1 MWIERI
7 KREIKAMAK
16 YFFVL
21 LFSLTVSVIGYAE
34 DINDDYSSQLLGVW
48 KHAEDPLWVQLS
60 FNETSVNG
68 VITQN
73 DDDDTSVGKTLLDK
87 VVYDSD
93 ERLWSGLIYVPQL
106 KRMHPMTLRLID
118 HQRFK
123 ITVKVGFIKRSVE
136 FFRAAEME

>member
-1 MWIERI
+1 MS
-7 KREIKAMAK
+7 K
-16 YFFVL
+16 YFFLWVFSSVFSVL
-21 LFSLTVSVIGYAE
+21 GFAE
-34 DINDDYSSQLLGVW
+34 EIKDDYSSQLLGVW
-48 KHAEDPLWVQLS
+48 KHAEDLLWVQLS

-73 DDDDTSVGKTLLDK
+73 DDDDTSVGKTLVDK

-136 FFRAAEME
+136 FLRITETE

>member
-1 MWIERI
+1 MS
-7 KREIKAMAK
+7 K
-16 YFFVL
+16 YFFVWA
-21 LFSLTVSVIGYAE
+21 FSSVISVFGFAE
-34 DINDDYSSQLLGVW
+34 EIKDDYSSQLLGVW

>member
-1 MWIERI
+1 
-7 KREIKAMAK
+7 MAK

-21 LFSLTVSVIGYAE
+21 LFSSAVSVIGYAE
-34 DINDDYSSQLLGVW
+34 DINDDYSSQLLGSW
-48 KHAEDPLWVQLS
+48 KHYEDPLWIDLTFLDS
-60 FNETSVNG
+60 TG
-68 VITQN
+68 KGTITKN

-106 KRMHPMTLRLID
+106 KRMHPMRLRMID
-118 HQRFK
+118 SQRFK

-136 FFRAAEME
+136 FFRAAEIE